1 MQIPENQMAWPR
13 KRFTGTI
20 GLYGACLGI
29 AAILISFMSPES
41 GFLES
46 APDTQQVSNMS
57 NYAWQTAQDT
67 TLLRAII
74 LSVCGFIGGAFITI
88 PVAYWWFGKKPTF
101 TAYSK
106 KTLDSRGVPAW
117 LMMGLMYGL
126 MFPLIVGAY
135 FLPFGREFIL
145 FLTGLT
151 SVPDL
156 VISQTDLFTG
166 KWIRFMF
173 VVGAR
178 LLFAGIF
185 AGFAFGPGAWI
196 IDKFV
201 SSDNQKS
208 SRFTSWIVTII
219 MSIGVIAFALIWI
232 SGN

>member
-1 MQIPENQMAWPR
+1 MQIQENQMAWPR
-13 KRFTGTI
+13 KRFTATI
-20 GLYGACLGI
+20 GLFGGCLGI

-41 GFLES
+41 GLLES
-46 APDTQQVSNMS
+46 APKNQQNMS
-57 NYAWQTAQDT
+57 DYVWQASQDT
-67 TLLRAII
+67 TILRATI
-74 LSVCGFIGGAFITI
+74 LAICGVIGGACITV

-101 TAYSK
+101 SAYSK
-106 KTLDSRGVPAW
+106 KTIDSRGIPAW
-117 LMMGLMYGL
+117 LMMGLMYGI

-151 SVPDL
+151 SIPEL

-185 AGFAFGPGAWI
+185 AGMVFGPGGWI

-201 SSDNQKS
+201 TSDNQKS
-208 SRFTSWIVTII
+208 SRFTSWIITCV
-219 MSIGVIAFALIWI
+219 MSFGVIIFALIWI
-232 SGN
+232 SGD